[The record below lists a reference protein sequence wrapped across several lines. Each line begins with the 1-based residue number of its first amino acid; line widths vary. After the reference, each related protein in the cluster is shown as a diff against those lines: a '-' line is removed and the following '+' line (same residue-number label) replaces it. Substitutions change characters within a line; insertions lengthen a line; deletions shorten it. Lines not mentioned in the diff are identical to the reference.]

1 MTDREPQGQ
10 LLDGRYRVGP
20 RIARGGMASVHEA
33 LDLRLHRTVAV
44 KIMHPGLG
52 DGTDFAARFV
62 REARAAAKLSHPNVV
77 AVYDQ
82 GEDDGT
88 VFLAMELVTGH
99 TLRDTISKESPMSP
113 SRALALLEPVVSALA
128 AAHRA
133 GIVHRDVKPENVLIA
148 DDGRVKVADFGLA
161 KAVGTD
167 TQHTATGGVLIGT
180 VSYLAPELVAEGT
193 SDARADVYAVGV
205 MLYELLTG
213 TKPHEGDTPIQVA
226 YKHVHED
233 VPAPSL
239 RASGVPSYVDAL
251 VARATARDRSQRP
264 ADASVLLHHLHRVSQ
279 ALSSG
284 VSDDEELTQDLT
296 PLLAAIPAPVADAA
310 PVEEHR
316 VGDTSPEVWEPEELA
331 GLTQPGA
338 DPEAA
343 TSSGA
348 GATAGA
354 AAPPRPP
361 RPAARPASRP
371 ASRSPRQPGRRR
383 RWKGPLVLLL
393 ALLLASGVGLGA
405 WWFGWARYETVPT
418 VLGQSRAS
426 AIQELEEA
434 GFEVDLADGV
444 YSESVD
450 KNHVV
455 SSSPEPG
462 ERVLPGETVTVVLS
476 LGVEKYPVPD
486 LQGLTTDAARAAL
499 AEVQLEL
506 GRVKEKFSEK
516 VESGL
521 VIRHD
526 PAEGKQLRPG
536 SVVDVVVSKGRRPLN
551 VGDWVGKPADRAQQT
566 LERKGLVVDR
576 SQEQYDNTVPEG
588 FVIAQNP
595 QGGTLFRGETVTLVV
610 SLGPDLVTVP
620 SVRAQGVESAR
631 QELEALGFVVET
643 REASGYLGLGY
654 VFSQDPAAGER
665 LPRGSTITLTL
676 I

>member
-1 MTDREPQGQ
+1 M
-10 LLDGRYRVGP
+10 
-20 RIARGGMASVHEA
+20 
-33 LDLRLHRTVAV
+33 
-44 KIMHPGLG
+44 
-52 DGTDFAARFV
+52 
-62 REARAAAKLSHPNVV
+62 
-77 AVYDQ
+77 
-82 GEDDGT
+82 
-88 VFLAMELVTGH
+88 
-99 TLRDTISKESPMSP
+99 
-113 SRALALLEPVVSALA
+113 
-128 AAHRA
+128 
-133 GIVHRDVKPENVLIA
+133 
-148 DDGRVKVADFGLA
+148 
-161 KAVGTD
+161 
-167 TQHTATGGVLIGT
+167 
-180 VSYLAPELVAEGT
+180 
-193 SDARADVYAVGV
+193 
-205 MLYELLTG
+205 
-213 TKPHEGDTPIQVA
+213 
-226 YKHVHED
+226 
-233 VPAPSL
+233 
-239 RASGVPSYVDAL
+239 
-251 VARATARDRSQRP
+251 
-264 ADASVLLHHLHRVSQ
+264 
-279 ALSSG
+279 
-284 VSDDEELTQDLT
+284 
-296 PLLAAIPAPVADAA
+296 
-310 PVEEHR
+310 
-316 VGDTSPEVWEPEELA
+316 
-331 GLTQPGA
+331 
-338 DPEAA
+338 
-343 TSSGA
+343 
-348 GATAGA
+348 
-354 AAPPRPP
+354 
-361 RPAARPASRP
+361 
-371 ASRSPRQPGRRR
+371 
-383 RWKGPLVLLL
+383 LLL

-462 ERVLPGETVTVVLS
+462 ERVLPGETVTLVLS

-486 LQGLTTDAARAAL
+486 LQGLATDAARAAL

-506 GRVKEKFSEK
+506 GRGKEKFSEK

-654 VFSQDPAAGER
+654 VFSQDPSAGER
-665 LPRGSTITLTL
+665 LPRGSEPSSKLSITLL
-676 I
+676 